1 MGQAKLRGTFEE
13 RKAQAIA
20 AGRIPAI
27 RRKLQ
32 RQAKADKRAAIS
44 WKLELFRQLDFK
56 NV

>member
-1 MGQAKLRGTFEE
+1 MGQAKLRGIFEE

-32 RQAKADKRAAIS
+32 SQAKADRRAAIN
-44 WKLELFRQLDFK
+44 WKLEFFRQLH
-56 NV
+56 NRV